1 MAKRRITAQTS
12 AKAPVRQ
19 VPAPGTTL
27 WSFFGNFWRKL
38 SQEQQ
43 EQRNIS
49 EIEELT
55 RRQLQTKQS
64 KTQLRLKRWPISRFQ
79 FSTILHFL

>member
-12 AKAPVRQ
+12 AKAPVQ
-19 VPAPGTTL
+19 QAPAQGTTL

-43 EQRNIS
+43 DQKKIV

-55 RRQLQTKQS
+55 RRQLQTKQN
-64 KTQLRLKRWPISRFQ
+64 KTQLRLKR
-79 FSTILHFL
+79 